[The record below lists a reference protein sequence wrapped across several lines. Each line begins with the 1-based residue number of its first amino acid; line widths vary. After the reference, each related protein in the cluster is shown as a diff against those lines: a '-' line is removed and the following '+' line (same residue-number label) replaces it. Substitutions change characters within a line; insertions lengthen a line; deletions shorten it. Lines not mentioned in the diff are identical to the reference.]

1 MTEFYLYLFIAA
13 CIALLL
19 WGLMRLE
26 RAYQYPFFMGSIF
39 ISFIVP
45 QAFVLYNNPEP
56 ATPEALQRL
65 FLMAFLCAAM
75 CWFGYRISPNHSL
88 LNKLN
93 VESDR
98 TKLFQAGTFLLV
110 IGMLSKVAI
119 GFVAIETAG
128 HSNGWTG
135 PVTILWFFGNLLYIA
150 LAIFLM
156 ELLQQPNIQNFI
168 FTGLAAY
175 FPLMDIIYAGRR
187 QPAMTFFLI
196 IGLCFWF
203 VKRSIPPRW
212 FFVVSIA
219 AIIFLIPLFG
229 ANRAIVNDAITQDWE
244 AIESSS
250 EKALENLQEEN
261 FLELKNAAILM
272 DAASKTG
279 RYGYGTAYWD
289 AAIFQFF
296 PGQIFGRELKEALQL
311 KLGLSH
317 FKYLFGYHIVP
328 GSTNTGIGD
337 AFAEFDYFGCL
348 VFAAIGYFYKHLWIS
363 ANYYKSMFSRLLYI
377 GLGSPAM
384 VTITHGTQRFVQEA
398 LFQLIFVS
406 FVIYFA
412 RPRTSTRSV
421 ISYKYGSYQSQK
433 IH

>member
-1 MTEFYLYLFIAA
+1 MYF
-13 CIALLL
+13 
-19 WGLMRLE
+19 
-26 RAYQYPFFMGSIF
+26 
-39 ISFIVP
+39 
-45 QAFVLYNNPEP
+45 YNNPEP

-75 CWFGYRISPNHSL
+75 CWFGYQISPNHSL

-93 VESDR
+93 VEIDR
-98 TKLFQAGTFLLV
+98 TRLFQAGMVLLI
-110 IGMLSKVAI
+110 IGILSKASI
-119 GFVAIETAG
+119 RFMTIETAG
-128 HSNGWTG
+128 YSNAWSG
-135 PVTILWFFGNLLYIA
+135 PATILWFFGNLLYIA

-156 ELLQQPNIQNFI
+156 ELLIRPNVQNFI
-168 FTGLAAY
+168 CTCLAAY
-175 FPLMDIIYAGRR
+175 FPLIDIIYAGRR
-187 QPAMTFFLI
+187 QPAMTFLLI
-196 IGLCFWF
+196 VGLCFWF
-203 VKRSIPPRW
+203 IKRSIPPRW
-212 FFVVSIA
+212 FFIVIIA
-219 AIIFLIPLFG
+219 AIIFLIPLF
-229 ANRAIVNDAITQDWE
+229 ATNRTIVNDAISQDWE

-250 EKALENLQEEN
+250 EKAIENLQEEN

-317 FKYLFGYHIVP
+317 FKYFYGYRIAP

-337 AFAEFDYFGCL
+337 SFAEFDYFGCL

-363 ANYYKSMFSRLLYI
+363 ANYYKSIFSRLLYI

-384 VTITHGTQRFVQEA
+384 VTITHGSQRFVQEA
-398 LFQLIFVS
+398 LFQFIFVGLA
-406 FVIYFA
+406 IYFA
-412 RPRTSTRSV
+412 RQRTTIKPAIR
-421 ISYKYGSYQSQK
+421 YKYNSYSSYET
-433 IH
+433 H